1 MQPLALVFAVFVL
14 SFVAGIGW
22 YAGRGAVEFVAGIVG
37 RGGVKPATGGG
48 RSSRAKREEED
59 SYGLRVVSTRTHVPT
74 DRRE

>member
-1 MQPLALVFAVFVL
+1 MQPLALLFAVFVL

-22 YAGRGAVEFVAGIVG
+22 YTGRAAVEFRSRNRWAW
-37 RGGVKPATGGG
+37 RSETCHRGG